1 MITARFILRA
11 LLPVII
17 FSPIYVNAQS
27 MTVIGGGSYARNCY
41 MSSTLAIQLNSASD
55 ADIEECN
62 QAILHGRL
70 TRKDLLATYV
80 NRGILYGAME
90 DYQKALKDYRTAI
103 DLGPETGEV
112 YVNLGNLY
120 LLSQKYDVAIEQYTT
135 GIELTLTKDHIAHFN
150 RAMAY
155 ENNKEFDNAE
165 ADYRRAIELSPEWVL
180 PQLRLERLIRNIQK
194 GQT

>member
-1 MITARFILRA
+1 MILYRFILRV
-11 LLPVII
+11 LLPVLV
-17 FSPIYVNAQS
+17 FFPVNAYTQS
-27 MTVIGGGSYARNCY
+27 MSVIGGGSYARNCF
-41 MSSTLAIQLNSASD
+41 MSATLTIQLNSASREN
-55 ADIEECN
+55 IQECD

-80 NRGILYGAME
+80 NRGILHGAME
-90 DYQKALKDYRTAI
+90 DYQKALKDYRTAVE
-103 DLGPETGEV
+103 LEPETGEV

-135 GIELTLTKDHIAHFN
+135 AIELTLAKNHIAHFN

-155 ENNKEFDNAE
+155 ENNKEFANAE

-180 PQLRLERLIRNIQK
+180 PQLRLERLIRNTQN
-194 GQT
+194 G

>member
-1 MITARFILRA
+1 MISLRFMFRT
-11 LLPVII
+11 LLPVLV
-17 FSPIYVNAQS
+17 FLPVHAHSQS
-27 MTVIGGGSYARNCY
+27 MSVIGGGSYARNCY
-41 MSSTLAIQLNSASD
+41 MASTLAIQMNSASKE
-55 ADIEECN
+55 DIQECN

-103 DLGPETGEV
+103 DLEPETGEV
-112 YVNLGNLY
+112 YVNVGNLY
-120 LLSQKYDVAIEQYTT
+120 LLSKKYDVAIEQYTT
-135 GIELTLTKDHIAHFN
+135 AIELTLTKNHIAHFN

-165 ADYRRAIELSPEWVL
+165 ADYRKAIELSPEWVL
-180 PQLRLERLIRNIQK
+180 PQLRLERLIRNIEK
-194 GQT
+194 RQT

>member
-1 MITARFILRA
+1 MILTRFILLL
-11 LLPVII
+11 LLPILIVL
-17 FSPIYVNAQS
+17 PIAAYTQS

-180 PQLRLERLIRNIQK
+180 PQLRLERLMRNIQK

>member
-1 MITARFILRA
+1 MILTWFILR
-11 LLPVII
+11 LLPTILIVL
-17 FSPIYVNAQS
+17 PITAYTQS

-103 DLGPETGEV
+103 DLEPETGEV

-120 LLSQKYDVAIEQYTT
+120 LLSQKYNVAIEQYTAA
-135 GIELTLTKDHIAHFN
+135 IELNLTKNHIAHFN

-155 ENNKEFDNAE
+155 ENNNEFANAE

-180 PQLRLERLIRNIQK
+180 PQLRLERLLKKAQK
-194 GQT
+194 QNT

>member
-1 MITARFILRA
+1 MISLRFVLRV
-11 LLPVII
+11 LLPVLV
-17 FSPIYVNAQS
+17 FLPINAYTQS
-27 MTVIGGGSYARNCY
+27 MSVIGGGSYARNCY
-41 MSSTLAIQLNSASD
+41 MSATLAIQLNSASREN
-55 ADIEECN
+55 IEECD

-90 DYQKALKDYRTAI
+90 DYQKALKDYRTAVELEP
-103 DLGPETGEV
+103 DTGEV

-120 LLSQKYDVAIEQYTT
+120 LLSQKYDVAIQQYSTA
-135 GIELTLTKDHIAHFN
+135 IELTLTKNHIAHFN

-155 ENNKEFDNAE
+155 ENNKQFANAE

>member
-1 MITARFILRA
+1 MISLRFILQVS
-11 LLPVII
+11 LTVFVFLPITA
-17 FSPIYVNAQS
+17 YTQS
-27 MTVIGGGSYARNCY
+27 MSVIGGGSYARNCY
-41 MSSTLAIQLNSASD
+41 MASTLAIQLNSASD
-55 ADIEECN
+55 ADIQECD

-90 DYQKALKDYRTAI
+90 DYQRALKDYRTAI
-103 DLGPETGEV
+103 DLGPQTGEV

-120 LLSQKYDVAIEQYTT
+120 LLSQKYDVAIRQYTT
-135 GIELTLTKDHIAHFN
+135 AIELTLTKNHIAHFN

-155 ENNKEFDNAE
+155 ENNKEFANAE

-180 PQLRLERLIRNIQK
+180 PQLRLERLIRNTQN
-194 GQT
+194 G

>member
-1 MITARFILRA
+1 MISLRFVFRV
-11 LLPVII
+11 LLPVLV
-17 FSPIYVNAQS
+17 FLPVNAYTQS
-27 MTVIGGGSYARNCY
+27 MSVIGGGSYARNCY
-41 MSSTLAIQLNSASD
+41 MSATLAIQLNSASREN
-55 ADIEECN
+55 IEECD

-90 DYQKALKDYRTAI
+90 DYQKALKDYRTAVELEP
-103 DLGPETGEV
+103 DTGEV

-120 LLSQKYDVAIEQYTT
+120 LLSQKYDVAIQQYTT
-135 GIELTLTKDHIAHFN
+135 AIELTLTKNHIAHFN

-155 ENNKEFDNAE
+155 ENNKEFANAE

>member
-1 MITARFILRA
+1 MILLRFLLRVLPPILIVLPITAH
-11 LLPVII
+11 
-17 FSPIYVNAQS
+17 AQS

-103 DLGPETGEV
+103 DLEPETGEV

-120 LLSQKYDVAIEQYTT
+120 LLSQKYDVAIQQYTT
-135 GIELTLTKDHIAHFN
+135 AIELTLTKNHIAHFN

>member
-1 MITARFILRA
+1 MILLRFLLRVLPPILVILPITA
-11 LLPVII
+11 
-17 FSPIYVNAQS
+17 YTQS

-103 DLGPETGEV
+103 DLEPETGEV

-120 LLSQKYDVAIEQYTT
+120 LLSKKYDVAIQQYTT
-135 GIELTLTKDHIAHFN
+135 AIELTLTKNHIAHFN

>member
-1 MITARFILRA
+1 MISLRFILQVS
-11 LLPVII
+11 LTVLVFLPITG
-17 FSPIYVNAQS
+17 YTQS
-27 MTVIGGGSYARNCY
+27 MSVIGGGSYARNCY

-55 ADIEECN
+55 ADIQECN

-80 NRGILYGAME
+80 NRGILHGAME

-103 DLGPETGEV
+103 DLGPQTGEV

-135 GIELTLTKDHIAHFN
+135 AIELTLTKNHIAHFN

-155 ENNKEFDNAE
+155 ENNKEFANAE

-180 PQLRLERLIRNIQK
+180 PQLRLERLITNIQN
-194 GQT
+194 G